1 MPLTS
6 TNRRLLSL
14 ISLLML
20 VLAWWGASFLV
31 ADYELLPPPSLL
43 GHNLYHEMLSGELWR
58 HLSMTLYRVA
68 WAFGLA
74 MIFGVVLGFMMGRWV
89 AVDAVLNVWMVVL
102 LNLPALL
109 LIVLCY
115 IWIGLNETAAIIAVI
130 LNKVPL
136 VANMV
141 RQGARELSPKLADLS
156 CAYDLSVWQRTRY
169 IIAPQMFPYVI
180 SAARSGLAIIW
191 KIVLVVEFL
200 GRSNGIGFQIHLYFQ
215 LFDVAMVMSY
225 AMSFIVVMIA
235 IEYGVMRRLEVRADR
250 WKTP

>member
-1 MPLTS
+1 M
-6 TNRRLLSL
+6 
-14 ISLLML
+14 
-20 VLAWWGASFLV
+20 
-31 ADYELLPPPSLL
+31 Y
-43 GHNLYHEMLSGELWR
+43 
-58 HLSMTLYRVA
+58 
-68 WAFGLA
+68 
-74 MIFGVVLGFMMGRWV
+74 
-89 AVDAVLNVWMVVL
+89 
-102 LNLPALL
+102 
-109 LIVLCY
+109 
-115 IWIGLNETAAIIAVI
+115 ETAAIIAVI

-156 CAYDLSVWQRTRY
+156 SAYNLSVCQRARY

>member
-1 MPLTS
+1 MPPKPTD
-6 TNRRLLSL
+6 RRLLSL
-14 ISLLML
+14 ISLAML
-20 VLAWWGASFLV
+20 ILAWWGASFLV
-31 ADYELLPPPSLL
+31 ADYELLPPPSVLVK
-43 GHNLYHEMLSGELWR
+43 NLYQEMLSGELWL

-68 WAFGLA
+68 WAFSLA
-74 MIFGVVLGFMMGRWV
+74 MVLGVIIGFTMGRYAV
-89 AVDAVLNVWMVVL
+89 VDAVLNVWLVVL

-130 LNKVPL
+130 LNKMPL

-141 RQGARELSPKLADLS
+141 RQGARELSPKLVDLS
-156 CAYDLSVWQRTRY
+156 RVYDLSVWQKARY
-169 IIAPQMFPYVI
+169 IIAPQMFPYII

-225 AMSFIVVMIA
+225 AMSFIVIMIA

-250 WKTP
+250 WRTP